1 MTISRRDMMATGLS
15 APLAA
20 LVTPA
25 MAASEPV
32 VAETDAG
39 RVRGSRAGPVARFL
53 GVPYGASTATRRFQP
68 PLRVAPWQGI
78 RDALD
83 YGYQSPQLSIGL
95 AEAPIL
101 KGFAID
107 RPASEDCLFLNVW
120 TAGLG
125 DGGKRP
131 VMVWL
136 HGGGFV
142 AGSGA
147 SVPYDGTRLADR
159 RDVVVITVNH
169 RLGLFGHLWFDEAA
183 GADYARSGNAG
194 MLDLI
199 LALEWVRDNAAA
211 FGGDPA
217 NVTIFGESGGGC
229 KVSALMAMPAA
240 KGLFHKAI
248 VQSGSL
254 IKAHT
259 PETAAPMTRTI
270 MAEFGLGPHDA
281 ATLARLPMAVIVP
294 KLRAIAAKVGWRMGP
309 VIGRGLPDH
318 PFDPGASALSQDVPL
333 LVGANKDESTL
344 IAGALDPA
352 IFTLAEADLAGK
364 LTALFPDRD
373 IAMLIADLRRIHP
386 FASASDV
393 YFTAAS
399 WLSVRRNAV
408 LQAERKAAQGAAP
421 VYSYLLAWEAPVGG
435 GRWKSPH
442 ALDLP
447 LVFDN
452 VAVSPQLVGEGGQ
465 AQRVADAMSK
475 AWTDFARSGDPG
487 WPRYDVADRSTLVFD
502 ASSAVVRDPDQAERN
517 LFGGP
522 PVNILAP
529 GK

>member
-1 MTISRRDMMATGLS
+1 MTISRRNMMVAGLS
-15 APLAA
+15 VPLAGLA
-20 LVTPA
+20 IPA
-25 MAASEPV
+25 MAAPEPV
-32 VAETDAG
+32 VVKTVAG
-39 RVRGSRAGPVARFL
+39 RVRGTRAGRVARFL
-53 GVPYGASTATRRFQP
+53 GIAYGASTATRRFQP
-68 PLRVAPWQGI
+68 PQRVEPWHGV

-83 YGYQSPQLSIGL
+83 YGNQSPQLSIGL

-101 KGFAID
+101 RGFAID
-107 RPASEDCLFLNVW
+107 RPASEDCLVLNVW
-120 TAGLG
+120 TAAFG

-147 SVPYDGTRLADR
+147 SVPYDGARLADR
-159 RDVVVITVNH
+159 RDVVVVTVNH
-169 RLGLFGHLWFDEAA
+169 RLGLFGHLWFDEGA
-183 GADYARSGNAG
+183 GTDYARSGNAG

-211 FGGDPA
+211 FGGDPG

-259 PETAAPMTRTI
+259 PETAAPMTRSI
-270 MAEFGLGPHDA
+270 MAEFGLAPHDA
-281 ATLARLPMAVIVP
+281 TALARLPMAAIEP

-309 VIGRGLPDH
+309 VIGGDLPDH
-318 PFDPGASALSQDVPL
+318 PFDPGASALSRDVPL

-344 IAGALDPA
+344 IAGALNPA

-364 LTALFPDRD
+364 LGALFPGRD
-373 IAMLIADLRRIHP
+373 IAPLIADLRRIHP
-386 FASASDV
+386 FARASDM

-399 WLSVRRNAV
+399 WLSVRRNAT

-421 VYSYLLAWEAPVGG
+421 VFSYLLAWETPVGG

-452 VAVSPQLVGEGGQ
+452 VALSPQLVGEGGQ
-465 AQRVADAMSK
+465 AQRVADAMSQ
-475 AWTDFARSGDPG
+475 AWTDFARNGDPG
-487 WPRYDVADRSTLVFD
+487 WPRYDEVDRSTLVFD
-502 ASSAVVRDPDQAERN
+502 ASSAMVCDPDSAERS